1 MREIHEEQLPSGIN
15 AVDLRYVGQAFQPAF
30 RELAGWK
37 ACPTYHPTTSSQQ
50 HYHPVWGSGGEEA
63 DD

>member
-1 MREIHEEQLPSGIN
+1 MGNKLSHGVLAVKRIRRIIVN

-37 ACPTYHPTTSSQQ
+37 ACPTTHPTTLSQQ
-50 HYHPVWGSGGEEA
+50 H
-63 DD
+63 